1 MDGAALSDIAE
12 MEQTA
17 FDRVEMDF
25 RNMVAKIARRHEKNW
40 QTVYGEK
47 TPTVKCLKK
56 SLKKS
61 AKSAPIPEVK

>member
-12 MEQTA
+12 IEQTS
-17 FDRVEMDF
+17 FERVEMDF

-47 TPTVKCLKK
+47 NSERKM
-56 SLKKS
+56 
-61 AKSAPIPEVK
+61 PEKDP